1 MIRLKIK
8 GERSISYQFS
18 YLGSSVRTPLS
29 TNLCMISSDSA
40 LEPSQMYKALGVQI
54 STYKKKKYKN
64 CTCSMSPP
72 FLLLTKLIKKYT
84 RAKLIRTVYF

>member
-8 GERSISYQFS
+8 GERPISYQFS
-18 YLGSSVRTPLS
+18 YLVSSVRTPLS

-54 STYKKKKYKN
+54 STYKKK
-64 CTCSMSPP
+64 
-72 FLLLTKLIKKYT
+72 
-84 RAKLIRTVYF
+84 